1 MTKIL
6 MYGCGGHMGHVICDL
21 IKDMDNVEVAAGVD
35 VQAGEQ
41 REFPVFA
48 SLDEVNVEVDAIIDF
63 SAAPAVDAVL
73 AYAADRQIPLV
84 ECTTG
89 LSEEQLAYLE
99 ECSKKT
105 AILRSANMSLGI
117 NTLLKMV
124 KTAAKVLGEAGF
136 DIDIV
141 EKHHRRKLDAP
152 SGTALALA
160 DSINEASDGK
170 YQYVFDRSGR
180 RMQQMRSVSPR
191 YVEEPSSESMRLFLP
206 EPTRLSS
213 LNTPLTPEQYLARER
228 SRLPS
233 TWQVS
238 RQGFTI

>member
-89 LSEEQLAYLE
+89 LSEEQLADVWLAAGESEKAAGLYGQIV
-99 ECSKKT
+99 S
-105 AILRSANMSLGI
+105 R
-117 NTLLKMV
+117 LK
-124 KTAAKVLGEAGF
+124 E
-136 DIDIV
+136 
-141 EKHHRRKLDAP
+141 DAP
-152 SGTALALA
+152 YQKKWIEKIQETSSYCN
-160 DSINEASDGK
+160 SIAE
-170 YQYVFDRSGR
+170 
-180 RMQQMRSVSPR
+180 
-191 YVEEPSSESMRLFLP
+191 
-206 EPTRLSS
+206 
-213 LNTPLTPEQYLARER
+213 
-228 SRLPS
+228 
-233 TWQVS
+233 
-238 RQGFTI
+238 